1 MSENAE
7 YNLVGVMLTNGLLIR
22 RGCDWRPVRCWQL
35 PHISTIPSETGYTYT
50 KAHMMDC
57 SDNCVM
63 FGEPVVNEDGTT
75 ELTICNNR
83 VLKFRKLFDMRGSD
97 DIEKLVSMT
106 DGELLESLKE
116 SSIGS
121 TLTFNTQK
129 IN

>member
-1 MSENAE
+1 MSKSVE

-22 RGCDWRPVRCWQL
+22 RGGDWKPIRCWQL
-35 PHISTIPSETGYTYT
+35 PHISTIPHETGYTYT
-50 KAHMMDC
+50 KAHMVDC

-63 FGEPVVNEDGTT
+63 FGEPVVNEDGTA

-97 DIEKLVSMT
+97 DVEKLVSMT
-106 DGELLESLKE
+106 DGDLLESLKE

-129 IN
+129 TN